1 VLLGRRRETRTARR
15 PRGGSLGT
23 PRAAALAVVAAG
35 ALILSACVGSGAQDA
50 PPGTVR
56 TSIPAAATTVLGDSD
71 AAALALS
78 ASAALFAESP
88 LVVIAPV
95 GDPAAQLLA
104 AAASVP
110 LGVPLLLSDDA
121 APDATTAAPDS
132 TAPAPTPSAAAT
144 TPAARKL
151 DAELAR
157 LGATRVLL
165 VGDTGFAPNDDA
177 VAVVEAEATPE
188 SVESATG
195 LHLDTSVTGS
205 NSGTSTST
213 STSTDTGTST
223 STSTSTDTGT
233 STSTSTSTDTG
244 TSTSTSTGADPDGP
258 GAHTEPDDGPV
269 ALVAT
274 LPTQPEPDPD
284 TGAPA
289 IGAPP
294 ERAATLPTALALV
307 DDDPDALAAAATIR
321 AARAGIR
328 VAADPPA
335 DLLDDP
341 AIIHQLHDAGA
352 AAETVLLVGPGF
364 AEQPAPDWSV
374 RVARTAAQLPG
385 GGLRLF
391 GSHRF
396 VALYGT
402 PGAPV
407 LGVLGE
413 QDVAGTIARAQQVA
427 AQYDHLSDVPVIP
440 TLEIIATVAAGDAGD
455 DGDFSNERDVATLEP
470 YVTAAESAGMSV
482 VLDLQPGRTD
492 FLTQAKLYQPLLE
505 HPNVGLALDPEWR
518 LGPDQVPLEQI
529 GSVPAAE
536 VNAVADWLAEL
547 VDTRSLPP
555 KMLVLHQ
562 FRSSM
567 IGDRASLDLAH
578 PELEFLI
585 HVDGQ
590 GAQPDKQTTWNAL
603 HEGAPAGVAW
613 GWKNFYDEDAPMLT
627 PEQTM
632 TTVSPV
638 PDFVS
643 YQ

>member
-1 VLLGRRRETRTARR
+1 VLLTA
-15 PRGGSLGT
+15 S
-23 PRAAALAVVAAG
+23 ALLVSSCVA
-35 ALILSACVGSGAQDA
+35 GAQDA

-56 TSIPAAATTVLGDSD
+56 TTAPTTAGTVLGDAD

-78 ASAALFAESP
+78 ASATLFEESP
-88 LVVIAPV
+88 LVVIAPAD
-95 GDPAAQLLA
+95 DPAAQLLA
-104 AAASVP
+104 AAASIP
-110 LGVPLLLSDDA
+110 LGVPLLLSPPTPASPTGDSPATGTSSPPPTRASTPRPGGSAATARTSTPVPGSASKPGA
-121 APDATTAAPDS
+121 APTSSAPGNGV
-132 TAPAPTPSAAAT
+132 
-144 TPAARKL
+144 

-157 LGATRVLL
+157 LGAARVLA
-165 VGDTGFAPNDDA
+165 VGETGFEPRDDA
-177 VAVVEAEATPE
+177 VTVVTAEATVA

-195 LHLDTSVTGS
+195 IRLDPAVGPETSPSPATGDADDPADS
-205 NSGTSTST
+205 DSAPRDPVDVVAGL
-213 STSTDTGTST
+213 STDAAAASG
-223 STSTSTDTGT
+223 
-233 STSTSTSTDTG
+233 
-244 TSTSTSTGADPDGP
+244 DGVAP
-258 GAHTEPDDGPV
+258 VGPR
-269 ALVAT
+269 
-274 LPTQPEPDPD
+274 
-284 TGAPA
+284 
-289 IGAPP
+289 P
-294 ERAATLPTALALV
+294 ERAAGLPTTLALV
-307 DDDPDALAAAATIR
+307 DDDPAALAAAATIR

-328 VAADPPA
+328 VVADPPA

-341 AIIHQLHDAGA
+341 AVIDLLHDAGPD
-352 AAETVLLVGPGF
+352 TTGVLLVGHGF
-364 AEQPAPDWSV
+364 AAQPAPDWSV

-402 PGAPV
+402 PGAAV

-427 AQYDHLSDVPVIP
+427 AQYDHLSDLPVVP
-440 TLEIIATVAAGDAGD
+440 TLEIIATVAAGDAGA

-470 YVTAAESAGMSV
+470 YVTAAEEAGMAV

-492 FLTQAKLYQPLLE
+492 FLTQAKLYQSLLE

-518 LGPDQVPLEQI
+518 LAADQVPLEQI
-529 GSVPAAE
+529 GSVSAAE
-536 VNAVADWLAEL
+536 VDAVSAWLAEL
-547 VDTRSLPP
+547 VNSRSLPP

-567 IGDRASLDLAH
+567 IGDRSRLDLAH

-590 GAQPDKQTTWNAL
+590 GAQPDKQATWNAL

-632 TTVSPV
+632 ATVSPV
-638 PDFVS
+638 PDFIS